1 MIRENLRDDC
11 VTISILFPLLCDD
24 EWVRMGG
31 DLHKL
36 VTVFVPND
44 VVRDFVIDIY

>member
-1 MIRENLRDDC
+1 MMNGC
-11 VTISILFPLLCDD
+11 
-24 EWVRMGG
+24 EWVRMGGG

-44 VVRDFVIDIY
+44 VVGDFIIDIY